1 MFFVRC
7 YRKGAAK
14 SGTTNLAEWDECP
27 NLNDFVNLCNT
38 NGHGKYILFQRGK
51 GIRGMK
57 KVNEYIVSQQASE
70 SNPVSPTAQQ
80 NGTNKGSLS
89 DLLVFAAEEMG
100 IDAPT
105 FALKKNV
112 KADTLDDGELI
123 DVMES
128 MVDSKISNAEEF
140 ESFSKDLKAMLA
152 EIRKRGMSSEGYSD
166 AVAKNSESVA
176 SKVGGNAIPF
186 IAGAVVGAVSGGGL
200 VATHYKKQ
208 MADMEERFGA
218 LEASMAETEK
228 TVKKQAKDM
237 ENEKKAAEAVR
248 QFDNR
253 LNLDASFLSN
263 FNGNNGPKY

>member
-27 NLNDFVNLCNT
+27 NLNDFVSLCDS
-38 NGHGKYILFQRGK
+38 NGHGKYVLFQRGK

-57 KVNEYIVSQQASE
+57 KVNEYIVSQQASA
-70 SNPVSPTAQQ
+70 NPVSSTAQQ
-80 NGTNKGSLS
+80 NGTNNGSLS
-89 DLLVFAAEEMG
+89 DLLVFAAEEVG
-100 IDAPT
+100 LDVPT

-140 ESFSKDLKAMLA
+140 ETFSKDLKAMLA
-152 EIRKRGMSSEGYSD
+152 EIRKRGMSSEGYSE
-166 AVAKNSESVA
+166 AVAKNAEGESLATKGMGFAAGLV
-176 SKVGGNAIPF
+176 VGGLT
-186 IAGAVVGAVSGGGL
+186 GVGAT
-200 VATHYKKQ
+200 AFHYRKKI
-208 MADMEERFGA
+208 ADMEERFGA
-218 LEASMAETEK
+218 LETSMAETEK
-228 TVKKQAKDM
+228 TVKKQQAEM
-237 ENEKKAAEAVR
+237 EKEKKATEAVR

-253 LNLDASFLSN
+253 LNLDASFLKN
-263 FNGNNGPKY
+263 FNGNNGPQY

>member
-14 SGTTNLAEWDECP
+14 SGTTNLQEWDECP
-27 NLNDFVNLCNT
+27 NLNEFVGLCES

-70 SNPVSPTAQQ
+70 VSSAQQ
-80 NGTNKGSLS
+80 NRTNNGSLS
-89 DLLVFAAEEMG
+89 ELLVFAAEEIG
-100 IDAPT
+100 IDAPSI
-105 FALKKNV
+105 ALKKNV
-112 KADTLDDGELI
+112 SADSLDDAELL

-128 MVDSKISNAEEF
+128 MVTSKVANAEEF
-140 ESFSKDLKAMLA
+140 ESFSADIKALLK
-152 EIRKRGMSSEGYSD
+152 EVRKRGMSSEGYSE
-166 AVAKNSESVA
+166 AVAKNAEGEPLGKKGMGFLAGMV
-176 SKVGGNAIPF
+176 VGGLT
-186 IAGAVVGAVSGGGL
+186 GVGAT
-200 VATHYKKQ
+200 AYHYKGKITE
-208 MADMEERFGA
+208 MEERFGA

-237 ENEKKAAEAVR
+237 ETEKKAADAVR
-248 QFDNR
+248 QFDSR

-263 FNGNNGPKY
+263 FNGNNGPHY

>member
-14 SGTTNLAEWDECP
+14 SGTTNLAEWDNCP
-27 NLNDFVNLCNT
+27 NLNDFVSLCEG
-38 NGHGKYILFQRGK
+38 NGEGKYILFQRGK

-57 KVNEYIVSQQASE
+57 KVNEYIVE
-70 SNPVSPTAQQ
+70 SKTNRTDSP
-80 NGTNKGSLS
+80 SLS
-89 DLLVFAAEEMG
+89 ELLVFAAEEVG
-100 IDAPT
+100 LEAPT

-112 KADTLDDGELI
+112 KADTLDDSELL

-128 MVDSKISNAEEF
+128 MVDSKVSNAEEF

-152 EIRKRGMSSEGYSD
+152 EIRKRGMSSEGYSE
-166 AVAKNSESVA
+166 AIAKNSESVA
-176 SKVGGNAIPF
+176 SKVGGNAMPF
-186 IAGAVVGAVSGGGL
+186 IAGAVVGALSGGGL
-200 VATHYKKQ
+200 VRHHFLKKI
-208 MADMEERFGA
+208 ADMEERFGA

-228 TVKKQAKDM
+228 TVKKQAAQM
-237 ENEKKAAEAVR
+237 EKEKKAAEAVR

-253 LNLDASFLSN
+253 LNLDASFLRN

>member
-14 SGTTNLAEWDECP
+14 SGTTNLQEWDECP
-27 NLNDFVNLCNT
+27 NLNEFVGLCES

-70 SNPVSPTAQQ
+70 VSSAPQ
-80 NGTNKGSLS
+80 NRTNNGSLS
-89 DLLVFAAEEMG
+89 ELLVFAAEEIG
-100 IDAPT
+100 IDAPSI
-105 FALKKNV
+105 ALKKNV
-112 KADTLDDGELI
+112 SADSLDDAELL

-128 MVDSKISNAEEF
+128 MVTSKVANAEEF
-140 ESFSKDLKAMLA
+140 ESFSADIKALLK
-152 EIRKRGMSSEGYSD
+152 EVRKRGMSSEGYSE
-166 AVAKNSESVA
+166 AVAKNAEGEPLGKKGMGFLAGMV
-176 SKVGGNAIPF
+176 VGGLT
-186 IAGAVVGAVSGGGL
+186 GVGAT
-200 VATHYKKQ
+200 AYHYKGKITE
-208 MADMEERFGA
+208 MEERFGA

-237 ENEKKAAEAVR
+237 ETEKKAADAVR
-248 QFDNR
+248 QFDSR

-263 FNGNNGPKY
+263 FNGNNGPHY

>member
-14 SGTTNLAEWDECP
+14 SGTTNLQEWDECP
-27 NLNDFVNLCNT
+27 NLNEFVGLCES

-57 KVNEYIVSQQASE
+57 KVNEYIVSQQDSE
-70 SNPVSPTAQQ
+70 SKNSTTQQ
-80 NGTNKGSLS
+80 NGTNNGPLS
-89 DLLVFAAEEMG
+89 ELLVFAAEEMG
-100 IDAPT
+100 IDAPSI
-105 FALKKNV
+105 ALKKNV
-112 KADTLDDGELI
+112 SANSLDDGELL

-128 MVDSKISNAEEF
+128 MVGANVSSAEEF
-140 ESFSKDLKAMLA
+140 ESFSADIKALLK
-152 EIRKRGMSSEGYSD
+152 EVRKRGMSSEGYSE
-166 AVAKNSESVA
+166 AVAKNAEGEPLGKKGMGFLAGMV
-176 SKVGGNAIPF
+176 VGGLT
-186 IAGAVVGAVSGGGL
+186 GVGAT
-200 VATHYKKQ
+200 AYHYKGKITE
-208 MADMEERFGA
+208 MEERFGA

-228 TVKKQAKDM
+228 TVKKQAKEM
-237 ENEKKAAEAVR
+237 ENEKKATEAVR

>member
-1 MFFVRC
+1 MSMFFVRC

-27 NLNDFVNLCNT
+27 NLNDFVSLCED
-38 NGHGKYILFQRGK
+38 NGGGKYILFQRGK

-57 KVNEYIVSQQASE
+57 KVNEYIVSQQDSE
-70 SNPVSPTAQQ
+70 SKNSPTAQQ
-80 NGTNKGSLS
+80 NRINNGSLS
-89 DLLVFAAEEMG
+89 DLLVFAAEEIG
-100 IDAPT
+100 IEAPSI
-105 FALKKNV
+105 ALKKNV
-112 KADTLDDGELI
+112 SADSLDDAELL

-128 MVDSKISNAEEF
+128 MVTSKVANAEEF
-140 ESFSKDLKAMLA
+140 ESFSADIKALLK
-152 EIRKRGMSSEGYSD
+152 EVRKRGMSSEGYSE
-166 AVAKNSESVA
+166 AVAKNAEGEPLGKKGMGFLAGMV
-176 SKVGGNAIPF
+176 VGGLT
-186 IAGAVVGAVSGGGL
+186 GVGAT
-200 VATHYKKQ
+200 AYHYKGK
-208 MADMEERFGA
+208 MTEMEERFGA

-228 TVKKQAKDM
+228 TVKKQAKEM

>member
-7 YRKGAAK
+7 YRKGSAK
-14 SGTTNLAEWDECP
+14 SGTANIAEWDNCP
-27 NLNDFVNLCNT
+27 NLNDFVSICES
-38 NGHGKYILFQRGK
+38 NGEGKYILFQRGK

-70 SNPVSPTAQQ
+70 SPSAQQ
-80 NGTNKGSLS
+80 NGKNNGSMS
-89 DLLVFAAEEMG
+89 DLLVFAAEEIG

-112 KADTLDDGELI
+112 KANTLDDGELL

-140 ESFSKDLKAMLA
+140 DSFSKDLKAMLS
-152 EIRKRGMSSEGYSD
+152 EIRQRGMSSEGYSE
-166 AVAKNSESVA
+166 AVAKNAEGDSVVGKGMGFA
-176 SKVGGNAIPF
+176 AGLVVGGLT
-186 IAGAVVGAVSGGGL
+186 GVGAT
-200 VATHYKKQ
+200 AFHYRKKI
-208 MADMEERFGA
+208 ADMEERFGA

-237 ENEKKAAEAVR
+237 EKEKKAAEAVR